1 MTIRFEYCSRD
12 PDGKGDVMCEV
23 LVFDVVCDK
32 KSDADTLLT
41 EFASSGMNAGVQRQ
55 NAIFGAGKR
64 ACEAEPLK
72 QEAVYRVS
80 VDIDVFDGNK
90 KAAEQRFAAVFKE
103 VVAKNRLRLSGEYWM
118 RPAFYGVAFFD
129 V

>member
-1 MTIRFEYCSRD
+1 
-12 PDGKGDVMCEV
+12 MCEV

-72 QEAVYRVS
+72 QEAIYRVS
-80 VDIDVFDGNK
+80 VNVNVFDGNK
-90 KAAEQRFAAVFKE
+90 NAPAHRTGACVNDHQDKA
-103 VVAKNRLRLSGEYWM
+103 LC
-118 RPAFYGVAFFD
+118 PATI
-129 V
+129 

>member
-1 MTIRFEYCSRD
+1 
-12 PDGKGDVMCEV
+12 MCEV

-72 QEAVYRVS
+72 QEAIYRVS
-80 VDIDVFDGNK
+80 VNVNVFDGNK
-90 KAAEQRFAAVFKE
+90 KAAEKQFADVFKE
-103 VVAKNRLRLSGEYWM
+103 AVAKNGLKISGEYWM
-118 RPAFYGVAFFD
+118 HPAFYGVEFF
-129 V
+129 

>member
-1 MTIRFEYCSRD
+1 
-12 PDGKGDVMCEV
+12 MCEV

-41 EFASSGMNAGVQRQ
+41 EFASSGMNVSVQRQ

-72 QEAVYRVS
+72 QEAIYRVS
-80 VDIDVFDGNK
+80 VNVNVFDGNK
-90 KAAEQRFAAVFKE
+90 KAAEKQFADVFKE
-103 VVAKNRLRLSGEYWM
+103 AVAKNGLKISGEYWM
-118 RPAFYGVAFFD
+118 HPAFYGVAFF
-129 V
+129 

>member
-1 MTIRFEYCSRD
+1 
-12 PDGKGDVMCEV
+12 MCEV

-72 QEAVYRVS
+72 QEAIYRVS
-80 VDIDVFDGNK
+80 VNVNVFDGNK
-90 KAAEQRFAAVFKE
+90 KAAEKQFADVFKE
-103 VVAKNRLRLSGEYWM
+103 AVAKNGLKISGEYWM
-118 RPAFYGVAFFD
+118 HPAFYGVALF
-129 V
+129 

>member
-1 MTIRFEYCSRD
+1 
-12 PDGKGDVMCEV
+12 MCEV

-41 EFASSGMNAGVQRQ
+41 EFASLGMNVSVQRQ

-72 QEAVYRVS
+72 QEAIYRVS
-80 VDIDVFDGNK
+80 VNVNVFDGNK
-90 KAAEQRFAAVFKE
+90 KAAEKQFADVFKE
-103 VVAKNRLRLSGEYWM
+103 VVAKNGLKISGEYWM
-118 RPAFYGVAFFD
+118 HPAFYGVAFF
-129 V
+129 

>member
-1 MTIRFEYCSRD
+1 
-12 PDGKGDVMCEV
+12 MCEV

-72 QEAVYRVS
+72 QEAIYRVS
-80 VDIDVFDGNK
+80 VNVNVFDGNK
-90 KAAEQRFAAVFKE
+90 KAAEKQFADVFKE
-103 VVAKNRLRLSGEYWM
+103 AVTKNGLKISGEYWM
-118 RPAFYGVAFFD
+118 HPAFYGVAFF
-129 V
+129 

>member
-1 MTIRFEYCSRD
+1 
-12 PDGKGDVMCEV
+12 MCEV

-72 QEAVYRVS
+72 QEAIYRVS
-80 VDIDVFDGNK
+80 VNVNVFDGNK
-90 KAAEQRFAAVFKE
+90 KAAEKQFADVFKE
-103 VVAKNRLRLSGEYWM
+103 AVAKIGLKISGEYWM
-118 RPAFYGVAFFD
+118 HPAFYGVAFF
-129 V
+129 

>member
-1 MTIRFEYCSRD
+1 
-12 PDGKGDVMCEV
+12 MCEV

-41 EFASSGMNAGVQRQ
+41 EFASLGMNVSVRRQ

-64 ACEAEPLK
+64 PCGAEPLK
-72 QEAVYRVS
+72 QKTVHRVS
-80 VDIDVFDGNK
+80 AEVSVLDGDK
-90 KAAEQRFAAVFKE
+90 KAAEQRFAAAFKE
-103 VVAKNRLRLSGEYWM
+103 VVAKNGLRLSGEYWM

>member
-1 MTIRFEYCSRD
+1 
-12 PDGKGDVMCEV
+12 MCEV

-72 QEAVYRVS
+72 QEAVFRVS
-80 VDIDVFDGNK
+80 VNVNVFDGNK
-90 KAAEQRFAAVFKE
+90 KAAEKQFADVFKE
-103 VVAKNRLRLSGEYWM
+103 AVAKNGLKISGEYWM
-118 RPAFYGVAFFD
+118 HPAFYGVAFF
-129 V
+129 

>member
-1 MTIRFEYCSRD
+1 
-12 PDGKGDVMCEV
+12 MCEV

-72 QEAVYRVS
+72 QEAIYRVS
-80 VDIDVFDGNK
+80 VNVNVFDGNK
-90 KAAEQRFAAVFKE
+90 KAAEKQFADVFKE
-103 VVAKNRLRLSGEYWM
+103 AVAKNGLKISGEYWM
-118 RPAFYGVAFFD
+118 HPAFYGVAFF
-129 V
+129 

>member
-1 MTIRFEYCSRD
+1 
-12 PDGKGDVMCEV
+12 MCEV

-41 EFASSGMNAGVQRQ
+41 EFALSGMNVSVQRQ

-72 QEAVYRVS
+72 QEAIYRVS
-80 VDIDVFDGNK
+80 VNVNVFDGNK
-90 KAAEQRFAAVFKE
+90 KAAEKQFADVFKE
-103 VVAKNRLRLSGEYWM
+103 VVAKNGLKISGEYWM
-118 RPAFYGVAFFD
+118 HPAFYGVAFF
-129 V
+129 